1 MRGLEALLPLPL
13 PPQVGLWSHRLLP
26 LLLILLLH
34 LSTTAAQFCTG
45 TETFEKVTGVELASA
60 SRTPLYSA
68 VGNTVTAECN
78 NRCRASLD
86 CPAFLIDYGL
96 EACFRLD
103 STSEDGRELLV
114 PSGEKTNYF
123 EKVCL
128 NAPACE
134 RAWIYERALGYM
146 LEGHDD
152 RVIGEVTSR
161 TACEE
166 LCLLE
171 TAFPCASAEYFQ
183 SDQECRLSRESRRS
197 QPSSYRATTQD
208 VDYLEN
214 QCAREKRP
222 GNCEYDE
229 YSGQDLGFADIQMTT
244 RSQELCGEQCDQTS
258 AFNCRSYS
266 YFPSTGVCRLSGDD
280 TVSASPAAVTERAGA
295 LYYQRAPCVDLSLV
309 CTANSMTVTLN
320 TEEPFGGRLFAQKST
335 SPRQCESRGNGR
347 SETSLTFLF
356 EDEAAARCGV
366 ERKEE
371 GVYSNTVVVQHHPVI
386 QRKGDRAVQ
395 LFCFFETGD
404 KLVTNSYD
412 VLADTID
419 GGIDSS
425 TPSSVVNATAPSPG
439 VRLRITTSTGEDIS
453 GTRLGEKLFLRIEMD
468 QESIFG
474 IFARNLKAIS
484 GDNED
489 EIELLDSRGCP
500 TDPIIFPGLQL
511 LPNSRDLQGSFEAFK
526 FSDTS
531 IVRFQVNV
539 QFCVEQCNPVQCGEG
554 LESFGRRRREADSTT
569 VAPTTKVPEPYASR
583 LVFDQN
589 LGQEVISGDSQLSK
603 EIIVDSGTKID
614 SFRDPRSQED
624 LGVFVKG
631 DYSEGEVVCTTWPVV
646 IATGAAVVFLQLCIL
661 TTCILCLYTARRGK
675 RSQTQVAMSDRH
687 SLHSGRSSATPGP
700 PPPSTLYHDQ
710 LTYRP
715 PAPPSSYSRVTE
727 NSANTLKSLRTSLR
741 D

>member
-1 MRGLEALLPLPL
+1 MRGLDALL
-13 PPQVGLWSHRLLP
+13 PPQVGGCSPQHHLLH
-26 LLLILLLH
+26 LLLLLLLH
-34 LSTTAAQFCTG
+34 LSATTAQFCTE

-511 LPNSRDLQGSFEAFK
+511 LPNSRDLQGNFEAFK

-554 LESFGRRRREADSTT
+554 LESFGRRRREASSTT